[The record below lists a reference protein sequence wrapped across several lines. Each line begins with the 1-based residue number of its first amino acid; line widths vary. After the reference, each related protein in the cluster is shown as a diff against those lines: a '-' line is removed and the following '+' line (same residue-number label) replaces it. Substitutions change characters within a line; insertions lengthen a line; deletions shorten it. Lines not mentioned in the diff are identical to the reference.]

1 MEFDLEITLPLPT
14 DDQDARRR
22 RVQAALD
29 AKTKPLG
36 ALGRLESLAVQ
47 LAVALGTDRPALHAP
62 QLVVFAADHGIAARG
77 VSAYPPEVTR
87 QMVLN
92 FMAGGAAVS
101 VLARQH
107 GLALTVAD
115 CGVAAD
121 FEPHPM
127 LARLKVPGAER
138 GTADASRGP
147 AMSDAQCRAAL
158 TQGRRLV
165 AGLPGNVLLLGE
177 MGIANTSAAALLMA
191 RLTGEPLEVCT
202 GRGTGL
208 DDVGLA
214 AKRGVLAEALAANGE
229 AKQPLQALA
238 ALGGL
243 EIATM
248 VGAVQQAAAS
258 GRVIVVDGFITTAA
272 VAVAAALQPAVLAH
286 CVFAH
291 RSQETG
297 HTRWLQHLGVQALLD
312 LDLRLGEGSGAALA
326 WPLLESAGRVLA
338 EMASFA
344 SAGVSQRRP

>member
-1 MEFDLEITLPLPT
+1 MDPVFETTLPLPDLDPAAT
-14 DDQDARRR
+14 RALHQ

-47 LAVALGTDRPALHAP
+47 LAVALGTDQPALHAP

-77 VSAYPPEVTR
+77 VSAYPAEVTR

-92 FMAGGAAVS
+92 FLAGGAAVS

-115 CGVAAD
+115 CGVAAE

-127 LARLKVPGAER
+127 LVRLKVPGAER

-147 AMSDAQCRAAL
+147 AMSETQCHAAIA
-158 TQGRRLV
+158 QGRRLV

-191 RLTGEPLEVCT
+191 RLTGEPLQACT

-208 DDVGLA
+208 DDAGVA
-214 AKRGVLAEALAANGE
+214 AKRAVLAEALAAN
-229 AKQPLQALA
+229 AQATQPLQALA

-248 VGAVQQAAAS
+248 VGAVQQAAARA
-258 GRVIVVDGFITTAA
+258 RVIVVDGFITTAA
-272 VAVAAALQPAVLAH
+272 VAVAAALQPELLAH

-297 HTRWLQHLGVQALLD
+297 HSRWLEHLGVQALLD
-312 LDLRLGEGSGAALA
+312 LC
-326 WPLLESAGRVLA
+326 LLYTSPSPRDATLSRMPSSA
-338 EMASFA
+338 
-344 SAGVSQRRP
+344 